1 MKLLNNNKRFLI
13 TGGNFTNKGAQS
25 MLFVAVDEIK
35 KRFVDAEI
43 IVLPLDDY
51 RIYKEN
57 LQFRAIRNHPD
68 VFKLD
73 GKKFTLIKLLC
84 KNILRFILFRKNWIF
99 SELFYYPKIM
109 RSIDLI
115 VDISGFCL
123 SSQFVNSYNMSLVRT
138 INEAKKYNVPIV
150 LMPQS
155 FGPFDYKN
163 EKEEMLNAIRSVI
176 DYPYAIFAR
185 ELDGFDQLIKTFGVQ
200 NVRQSVDLVLQNKG
214 VDLKNIYKSIPDIRY
229 VKAMPNSV
237 ALIPNSMNVE
247 QSNHSKTVLYY
258 KTIIEF
264 LRLQGKHVY
273 IVSHSGMDMQLCKE
287 IYEMLE
293 ETSSIELIKEELM
306 SYEFD
311 VFVKQMDFVVA
322 SRYHSIVHAYKN
334 FIPCVILGWSV
345 KYVYLSK
352 VVGQDNK
359 SFDIRNS
366 SIDSICSAIK
376 HMCSDFNKESELI
389 KNHVNSLQDTNCF
402 DVLNEI
408 IGDSFEE

>member
-73 GKKFTLIKLLC
+73 GKKSTLIKLLC
-84 KNILRFILFRKNWIF
+84 KNILRFFLFRKNWIF
-99 SELFYYPKIM
+99 SELFNYPKIM
-109 RSIDLI
+109 RSLDLI

-163 EKEEMLNAIRSVI
+163 EKDEMLKAIRSVI

-185 ELDGFDQLIKTFGVQ
+185 EQDGFDQLIKTFGVQ

-273 IVSHSGMDMQLCKE
+273 IASHSGMDMQLCKE
-287 IYEMLE
+287 IYESLE

-352 VVGQDNK
+352 VVGQDNM

-376 HMCSDFNKESELI
+376 RMCSDFNKESELI
-389 KNHVNSLQDTNCF
+389 KNHVINLQDTNCF

-408 IGDSFEE
+408 IGDSFKE